1 MRVPWRGIVGW
12 VIVAG
17 SVALAPASLASQ
29 THPVR
34 AVLFFSP
41 TCPHCHQVI
50 NEDLPVIFE
59 RFGGKPAVWADPAA
73 GPRGPAFFYLTNGEL
88 EVLLVD
94 ASQQAGGML
103 YETASQQLAIPPAR
117 MGLPRLVV
125 GDSVLV
131 GSLEIPTRF
140 PAMIERARAGGGLD
154 WPAID
159 GLAEHIPVIPAVQ
172 VADATADDTA
182 AGPTAEEPPPQTHA
196 ARDSIAATAADQ
208 AVPPPAA
215 PPLGGDSAPARSN
228 AAAVTAVDSAPGA
241 AVQSSLEAI
250 RVVHETPWTRFRRDP
265 AGNSMSVIVLLV
277 MAWSLWTV
285 SSRAAGWSARE
296 TASFAV
302 PVLAMIGFCVAGYL
316 TYVEMSGA
324 LAACGP
330 VGDCNAVQQSPYARV
345 GGMPVGLLGLA
356 GYAGVLVTWGVSRSG
371 PGGVAQWATFAL
383 LPMAFVGVLFS
394 VYLTFLEPFVIGATC
409 MWCLT
414 SAVIM
419 TLLLWLVAGSG
430 TRAWRRIRAR

>member
-1 MRVPWRGIVGW
+1 M
-12 VIVAG
+12 AG
-17 SVALAPASLASQ
+17 SVAVAPASLASQ

-50 NEDLPVIFE
+50 NEDLPIIFE
-59 RFGGKPAVWADPAA
+59 RFGGKPTVWADQAA
-73 GPRGPAFFYLTNGEL
+73 GPRGPTFFYLTNGEL
-88 EVLLVD
+88 EILLVD

-103 YETASQQLAIPPAR
+103 YETVSQQLAIPPAR
-117 MGLPRLVV
+117 MGVPRLVV

-131 GSLEIPTRF
+131 GSLEIPARF

-154 WPAID
+154 WPGID
-159 GLAEHIPVIPAVQ
+159 GLAEHIPVIPEVQ
-172 VADATADDTA
+172 VTDAAADDTA
-182 AGPTAEEPPPQTHA
+182 AARAAEEPEPQTEA
-196 ARDSIAATAADQ
+196 APDSIAATAADQ
-208 AVPPPAA
+208 AAPPPAA
-215 PPLGGDSAPARSN
+215 PPLGRDSAPARDDT
-228 AAAVTAVDSAPGA
+228 AAVTVVDSAPGA
-241 AVQSSLEAI
+241 AIQSSLEAI
-250 RVVHETPWTRFRRDP
+250 PVVHETPWTRFGRDP

-277 MAWSLWTV
+277 MVWSLWTV
-285 SSRAAGWSARE
+285 SSRAASWSARE
-296 TASFAV
+296 TASVAV
-302 PVLAMIGFCVAGYL
+302 PILAMIGFGVAGYL
-316 TYVEMSGA
+316 TYVETSGA
-324 LAACGP
+324 LAVCGP

-345 GGMPVGLLGLA
+345 GGMPVGLLGLV
-356 GYAGVLVTWGVSRSG
+356 GYAGLLVTWGVSRSG
-371 PGGVAQWATFAL
+371 PVRGAPWATFAL

-414 SAVIM
+414 SAVIT